1 MLKMH
6 AVVQKQLA
14 ACTCSI
20 PPPSYLK
27 QRKLTL
33 GFSFQR
39 YIALKRIKVGCTCVH
54 MGDLYIEIGDLYSA
68 ELIQLL

>member
-6 AVVQKQLA
+6 AVVQIQLA

-33 GFSFQR
+33 IG
-39 YIALKRIKVGCTCVH
+39 LKRIKVGCTCVH
-54 MGDLYIEIGDLYSA
+54 MRELKLETYIVLK
-68 ELIQLL
+68 